1 MNTNKKILVGVVM
14 AIPLGI
20 FFWTIHQTAIDFFYA
35 DDFHLF
41 KTMVWTQEAT
51 SWNEVF
57 KLFIQQHNE
66 HRIVVPRLI
75 TLIDY
80 WIEGHVNFR
89 TLIFLGNLSWA
100 GVAYLLLK
108 RLSLLQLPFQYF
120 LPVPFLLFQPQFSD
134 NITWAISGLQQTVI
148 VFWALLII
156 HLLSQ
161 QIRFKLVCIL
171 TIIATF
177 THGNGMFIF
186 GVGLCL
192 LLLQKNWK
200 YLISWTLL
208 MVIVASFYFWN
219 YQAGQNSNLAESL
232 SNPIRLVSG
241 FFAFFGSATV
251 VFSPNPNW
259 AILLGFFLFILMS
272 WLIIKPLVFYYRGK
286 KIDNNELFF
295 LGIYLFLCITAALV
309 SLSRSWGGIENIL
322 MTRYA
327 HYSPL
332 TISLVYLL
340 VCRPLIIHRLGRNVY
355 IPVLLLSVF
364 FCSVSYLKFTP
375 DLINRKNTLLTDAYN
390 WKHHQL
396 MLSYAKSFNDN
407 IKGVVQKA
415 EKRGILNNEVLIE
428 EAMKSPH
435 VPLDTTIQLIIRPF
449 SVFEQDASGKY
460 ERKYFSLENDR
471 LTPTN
476 FLVLQAN
483 QQTYLCPVLQTF
495 ASKRKI
501 LTDGK
506 WFTKGFKANLL
517 TESLEKSNYRISVLH
532 LTEGK
537 NQVIALDQ
545 FVDLSQ

>member
-1 MNTNKKILVGVVM
+1 MNSNKKILVGVVM

-41 KTMVWTQEAT
+41 KTMVWAQEAT
-51 SWNEVF
+51 SWDEVF

-89 TLIFLGNLSWA
+89 TLIFLGNLSWV
-100 GVAYLLLK
+100 GVTYLLWK

-148 VFWALLII
+148 VFWAFLII

-161 QIRFKLVCIL
+161 QIRFGLVCFL

-200 YLISWTLL
+200 PLIIWTLL
-208 MVIVASFYFWN
+208 MICVASFYFWN

-232 SNPIRLVSG
+232 GNPIRLLSG
-241 FFAFFGSATV
+241 FFAFFGSATL
-251 VFSPNPNW
+251 VFSSNPTW
-259 AILLGFFLFILMS
+259 AIALGLCLFVLMS
-272 WLIIKPLVFYYRGK
+272 WLIIKPLVVYYQGK
-286 KIDNNELFF
+286 KLDNNALFF
-295 LGIYLFLCITAALV
+295 LGTYLFLCITAALV

-332 TISLVYLL
+332 TISLVF
-340 VCRPLIIHRLGRNVY
+340 
-355 IPVLLLSVF
+355 LLLYHK
-364 FCSVSYLKFTP
+364 FCTNNNHKLVYLGLSTVAVAFCLVSYLKFTP
-375 DLINRKNTLLTDAYN
+375 DLINRKNALLADAYN

-396 MLSYAKSFNDN
+396 MLGYAKSFNDN
-407 IKGVVQKA
+407 IQDVVLKA
-415 EKRGILNNEVLIE
+415 EKGGILNNEVLIE
-428 EAMKSPH
+428 EALKSPH
-435 VPLDTTIQLIIRPF
+435 VHLDTTIQLIIKPF

-483 QQTYLCPVLQTF
+483 QQTYLCPVLQTL

-517 TESLEKSNYRISVLH
+517 TESLKKSSYQISILH
-532 LTEGK
+532 VDEGN
-537 NQVIALDQ
+537 NQVIDLYQLLD
-545 FVDLSQ
+545 LTK